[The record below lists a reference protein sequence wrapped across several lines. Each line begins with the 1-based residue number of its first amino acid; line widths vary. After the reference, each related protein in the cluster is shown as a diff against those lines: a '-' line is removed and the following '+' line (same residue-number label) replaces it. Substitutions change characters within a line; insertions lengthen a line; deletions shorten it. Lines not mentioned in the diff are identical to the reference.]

1 MTSMTQEQF
10 QDALNARVSTI
21 EKVLVSA
28 LPKNITMQKTI
39 ADAMEYSL
47 MAGGGWQASQTDAH
61 VRSLSVVWRQ

>member
-1 MTSMTQEQF
+1 MTQEQF

-39 ADAMEYSL
+39 AD
-47 MAGGGWQASQTDAH
+47 GI
-61 VRSLSVVWRQ
+61 